1 MNPFP
6 INNFNNMFNPNNMN
20 MNLINMNR
28 NFAFNN
34 NMLNFN
40 NNMNNFLMGQN
51 FAFPKNN
58 NMNENCKINN
68 MNIIKKNKV
77 NINSNDEEEINTKNF
92 EQPSNLKSDV
102 KLYNNDN
109 YNRNL
114 EMKFSLKNDVY
125 ILDIEEKVDYNS
137 INFNCRL
144 KEDSTLLYNYSCEKT
159 FKELKNLNQAF
170 KACNNIKQIF
180 NVLQKYFIELYK
192 KTKPRIDIINNKVIF
207 YFMCDTYSGKFEDT
221 TIILEKKK
229 TYDEETYLT
238 LEGKYVQ
245 LLEQFK
251 EIQKIVWSESKN
263 GKKVEQIKD
272 ICGKPNKYEC

>member
-68 MNIIKKNKV
+68 MNIIKKNKAD
-77 NINSNDEEEINTKNF
+77 INLNDEEEINVKNF
-92 EQPSNLKSDV
+92 EQPSNLKSQV
-102 KLYNNDN
+102 KLYSNNN
-109 YNRNL
+109 YDRYL
-114 EMKFSLKNDVY
+114 KMKFELKSDVY
-125 ILDIEEKVDYNS
+125 ILNIEEKIDNNS
-137 INFNCRL
+137 LFFNCRL
-144 KEDSTLLYNYSCEKT
+144 KEDSSLLNDYSCLKT
-159 FKELKNLNQAF
+159 FEELKNLNQAF
-170 KACNNIKQIF
+170 KGCENIKQIF
-180 NVLQKYFIELYK
+180 NVFKKYFIELYK
-192 KTKPRIDIINNKVIF
+192 ITKPRIDIINDKIIF
-207 YFMCDTYSGKFEDT
+207 YFMCDNYCGKFEDT

-229 TYDEETYLT
+229 TDLEEQYLI
-238 LEGKYVQ
+238 LQGKYLE
-245 LLEQFK
+245 LLENFK
-251 EIQKIVWSESKN
+251 EIQKIAWGDKKSE
-263 GKKVEQIKD
+263 KKVEQIKD
-272 ICGKPNKYEC
+272 ICGKPNKNEC

>member
-1 MNPFP
+1 MNSFP

-34 NMLNFN
+34 NMFNFN

-77 NINSNDEEEINTKNF
+77 NINSNDEEEINIKNF

-144 KEDSTLLYNYSCEKT
+144 KEDSTLLNNYSCEKT

-251 EIQKIVWSESKN
+251 EIQKIVWGESKN
-263 GKKVEQIKD
+263 NKKVEQIKD
-272 ICGKPNKYEC
+272 ICGKPNKYEY